1 MTKTHGNTTWYR
13 IVIECSGVPPEAG
26 AQGAADIT
34 RDFKERSWHRDAVCR
49 WDGARLILIA
59 ENDFD
64 PSGLALMDEFSD
76 EISACIKDGFDGDCR
91 IVSITEIVPKA

>member
-1 MTKTHGNTTWYR
+1 MTKTARETIWYR

-34 RDFKERSWHRDAVCR
+34 SDFKERPWHRDAVCR
-49 WDGARLILIA
+49 WDGTRLMLTA

-64 PSGLALMDEFSD
+64 PSGLALIDEFSD
-76 EISACIKDGFDGDCR
+76 EISACIKGGFDGDCR
-91 IVSITEIVPKA
+91 IVSITEIAPKA